1 MQEKLKQVEL
11 LAGQLIA
18 RQEELAAQNATLK
31 NRLRV
36 LEDHLASLKA
46 TEAEL
51 RNLKEWKKNTQ
62 TTLRRLAAKVDKEL
76 TKAQGN

>member
-36 LEDHLASLKA
+36 LEDHLEKLKA

-62 TTLRRLAAKVDKEL
+62 TTLRRLAARVDKEL